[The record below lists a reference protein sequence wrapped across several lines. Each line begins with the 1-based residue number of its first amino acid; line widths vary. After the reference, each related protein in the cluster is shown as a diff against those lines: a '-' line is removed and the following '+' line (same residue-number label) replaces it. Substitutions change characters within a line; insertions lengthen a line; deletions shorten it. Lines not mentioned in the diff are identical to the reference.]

1 MAKNL
6 FIDASH
12 PSQTRVVLKSEND
25 IEDYEYEGKNNNL
38 IKNNIYLGKVSR
50 IEPSLQAAFIDFGR
64 ERHGFL
70 SFNDIQSDYYQ
81 IPQSDIELIKKE
93 EEETRIELQ
102 KQSEIEEK
110 NLDEKDFE
118 EKILEPENKLQ
129 ISDEEN
135 QVGEKN
141 LDLKKN
147 NFPIRKKKY
156 KIQEVIKPNQV
167 ILVQVLKDER
177 GLKGAALTTFISIA
191 GKYTVLMPNTPKGG
205 GISRKIFNPIERK
218 KIRQILNLI
227 DIPKEMGLIVR
238 TAGSNKTKN
247 DIENDLKNSINSWE
261 GIKKKAMDSLAP
273 SIIFQESD
281 IIKRSIRD
289 MVDDEVQ
296 NIFVEGNEG
305 YQKAKM
311 YIKQLMPKQIKK
323 VKKYRDKNPLFF
335 KNNIETKLY
344 EIYKT
349 EVKLKSGGYLVIN
362 PTEALVSIDV
372 NSGKSIKQRNVENTA
387 FDTNLEAAE
396 EISRQIK
403 IRDLSGL
410 IIIDFIDMHNFSNR
424 RQVERK
430 LKEKCRKDRARIQIG
445 RITHFGL
452 LEMSRQRLRE
462 SNVKWVMSLTNE
474 SQSFKILKLAEIK
487 CLENKSKEILIYL
500 NKKILDFLSKNS
512 EEDILFFQGVSPVVG
527 GTEAE
532 ATAKAA
538 EYIDQ
543 FSTEGSLAHLSGGIG
558 IDMGVVDLDQP
569 LDTINP
575 QSMRGFIK
583 SLIESAPDKKRT
595 FRDLIRNRMAG
606 QFLTGTPE
614 QIADA
619 LEEWQQRGVDGF
631 NIVYSVTPG
640 TFMDFID
647 GVVPV
652 LQSRGLVQREYSPG
666 PLREKIFGDP
676 KLPDRHIGARYR
688 QLS

>member
-1 MAKNL
+1 MQKNL

-12 PSQTRVVLKSEND
+12 PNQTRVVLKSDND

-64 ERHGFL
+64 DRHGFL

-81 IPQSDIELIKKE
+81 IPQGDIEIIKE
-93 EEETRIELQ
+93 EEEKTRIELQ
-102 KQSEIEEK
+102 KQSEIIEK
-110 NLDEKDFE
+110 DLDEKDLE
-118 EKILEPENKLQ
+118 EKILEPENK
-129 ISDEEN
+129 IDTSEEEN
-135 QVGEKN
+135 Q
-141 LDLKKN
+141 N
-147 NFPIRKKKY
+147 NDKIIEANSNNSQIRKKKY

-205 GISRKIFNPIERK
+205 GISRKIFNLIERK

-227 DIPKEMGLIVR
+227 EIPKEMGLIVR

-247 DIENDLKNSINSWE
+247 DIESDLQNSINAWQE
-261 GIKKKAMDSLAP
+261 IKNKAMDSIAP
-273 SIIFQESD
+273 SLIFEESD
-281 IIKRSIRD
+281 IIKRSLRD
-289 MVDDEVQ
+289 MVDDDIQ

-305 YQKAKM
+305 YQKAKL
-311 YIKQLMPKQIKK
+311 YIKQLMPKQLKK
-323 VKKYRDKNPLFF
+323 VKKYRDKIPLFF

-344 EIYKT
+344 EIYKS

-372 NSGKSIKQRNVENTA
+372 NSGKSIKQKNVESTA
-387 FDTNLEAAE
+387 LDTNLEAAE

-430 LKEKCRKDRARIQIG
+430 LKERCRKDRARIQIG

-474 SQSFKILKLAEIK
+474 SQALKVLKLAEIK
-487 CLENKSKEILIYL
+487 CLENKSKEILVHL
-500 NKKILDFLSKNS
+500 NKKIIDFLSKNS
-512 EEDILFFQGVSPVVG
+512 EEDIIFFQKKNKAKITFKENLDFGVNEY
-527 GTEAE
+527 TLEFK
-532 ATAKAA
+532 AKNNKII
-538 EYIDQ
+538 E
-543 FSTEGSLAHLSGGIG
+543 
-558 IDMGVVDLDQP
+558 
-569 LDTINP
+569 TI
-575 QSMRGFIK
+575 QS
-583 SLIESAPDKKRT
+583 
-595 FRDLIRNRMAG
+595 
-606 QFLTGTPE
+606 
-614 QIADA
+614 
-619 LEEWQQRGVDGF
+619 
-631 NIVYSVTPG
+631 
-640 TFMDFID
+640 
-647 GVVPV
+647 
-652 LQSRGLVQREYSPG
+652 
-666 PLREKIFGDP
+666 EKIIKKEANIIKFEE
-676 KLPDRHIGARYR
+676 KKKKYKK
-688 QLS
+688 QFVKNTKKKFYKKYKKKTK